1 MNIAKALLLHHLK
14 DLEVIK
20 ETKMKKTKG
29 NLHSVSIQLLLE
41 KKVSLLFLLFYQ
53 RKMIYHKN
61 SLSRHCIT
69 HLKKIQILEITHSP
83 LDNLSAASQKIF

>member
-14 DLEVIK
+14 DLEVTK

-29 NLHSVSIQLLLE
+29 NFHSMSIQLLLE
-41 KKVSLLFLLFYQ
+41 KKVNLLFLLFNQ

-69 HLKKIQILEITHSP
+69 HLRKIQILEMTHSP
-83 LDNLSAASQKIF
+83 LDNLSAARQTIF

>member
-61 SLSRHCIT
+61 SLSRHFIT
-69 HLKKIQILEITHSP
+69 HLKKNDRKVRNNNSHNFLKGTTRSG
-83 LDNLSAASQKIF
+83 

>member
-29 NLHSVSIQLLLE
+29 NLHSVSIQLQLE

-53 RKMIYHKN
+53 
-61 SLSRHCIT
+61 
-69 HLKKIQILEITHSP
+69 
-83 LDNLSAASQKIF
+83 